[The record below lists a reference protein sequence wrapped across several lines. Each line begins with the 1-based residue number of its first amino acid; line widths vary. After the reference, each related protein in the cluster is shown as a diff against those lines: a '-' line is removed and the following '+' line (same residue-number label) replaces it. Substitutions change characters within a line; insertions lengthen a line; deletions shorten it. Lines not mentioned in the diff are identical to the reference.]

1 MAKDSKKIDGKQIE
15 SKKTPLS
22 QPTYAPTMTLAM
34 ARKRGQFLN
43 DIRQFFITRQVLE
56 VQTPLLSQAGNT
68 DTFLQSVAAN
78 VTYQDQQRT
87 YYLHTSPEFAMKR
100 LLASWQVAIY
110 QICPVFRDN
119 EIGVRHNIEFTML
132 EWYQPDYSLT
142 ELATELGE
150 LLEVLYGYPVVMNH
164 YRYVDAF
171 MDFVGIHP
179 LTASISA
186 LQAVAEDRGLT
197 GFDFSIADSSLE
209 NKAASNDD
217 SNKEGN
223 NQRNEDS
230 RQSWLDLLFSHAVEP
245 NLGHDLPTLIIE
257 YPPATAALA
266 KTALDKDGNM
276 VAKRFELYINGIE
289 IANAYDELADGS
301 ALRQRFE
308 QDNELRRRHNLP
320 QMPIDE
326 HLLASCDDL
335 IPCSGIAVGVDRLL
349 MVITGATCLQE
360 VIPFPSGLA

>member
-1 MAKDSKKIDGKQIE
+1 MTQANNIS
-15 SKKTPLS
+15 S
-22 QPTYAPTMTLAM
+22 QPITSKSISSKPSYAPTMTLAM
-34 ARKRGQFLN
+34 AQQRAQFMSN
-43 DIRQFFITRQVLE
+43 IRQFFAKRQVLE

-68 DTFLQSVAAN
+68 DTFLQSVAAQ
-78 VTYQDQQRT
+78 VTYRDKPQT

-100 LLASWQVAIY
+100 LLASWQVPIY

-132 EWYQPDYSLT
+132 EWYQPDYSLDDM
-142 ELATELGE
+142 ATELGE
-150 LLEVLYGYPVVMNH
+150 LLEALYGNAVVMSH

-179 LTASISA
+179 LTASLA
-186 LQAVAEDRGLT
+186 TLQAVAEDKGLT
-197 GFDFSIADSSLE
+197 GFDFNSELSSE
-209 NKAASNDD
+209 ANT
-217 SNKEGN
+217 E
-223 NQRNEDS
+223 EDR

-266 KTALDKDGNM
+266 KTALDKDGNKI
-276 VAKRFELYINGIE
+276 AKRFELYINGIE
-289 IANAYDELADGS
+289 IANAYDELADGQ
-301 ALRQRFE
+301 ALKERFE
-308 QDNELRRRHNLP
+308 QDNQLRQRHNLP

-326 HLLASCDDL
+326 HLLAASDDL
-335 IPCSGIAVGVDRLL
+335 VPCSGIAVGIDRLL
-349 MVITGATCLQE
+349 MVITGASSLEE

>member
-1 MAKDSKKIDGKQIE
+1 M
-15 SKKTPLS
+15 S
-22 QPTYAPTMTLAM
+22 QPNSIPSHDTKPNYAPTMTLAM
-34 ARKRGQFLN
+34 AQQRAQFIG
-43 DIRQFFITRQVLE
+43 DIRQFFTSRQVLE

-68 DTFLQSVAAN
+68 DTFLQSVAAQ
-78 VTYQDQQRT
+78 VTYEDRPRT

-100 LLASWQVAIY
+100 LLASWQVPIY

-132 EWYQPDYSLT
+132 EWYQPNYSLDDM
-142 ELATELGE
+142 AGE
-150 LLEVLYGYPVVMNH
+150 LNELLAVLYGHSIVMSH

-179 LTASISA
+179 LTASLAA
-186 LQAVAEDRGLT
+186 LQAVAEDRGLI
-197 GFDFSIADSSLE
+197 GFDF
-209 NKAASNDD
+209 NDA
-217 SNKEGN
+217 
-223 NQRNEDS
+223 EDS
-230 RQSWLDLLFSHAVEP
+230 EENRRQSWLDLLFSHAVEP

-266 KTALDKDGNM
+266 KTALDKEGNK

-289 IANAYDELADGS
+289 IANAYDELADGQV
-301 ALRQRFE
+301 LRARFE
-308 QDNELRRRHNLP
+308 QDNQLRQHHNLP

-326 HLLASCDDL
+326 HLLAASNDL

-349 MVITGATCLQE
+349 MVITGASSLEE
-360 VIPFPSGLA
+360 VIPFPSGQA

>member
-1 MAKDSKKIDGKQIE
+1 MNQASNSSLKPS
-15 SKKTPLS
+15 
-22 QPTYAPTMTLAM
+22 YAPTMNVSM
-34 ARKRGQFLN
+34 AQKRAQFTS
-43 DIRQFFITRQVLE
+43 DIRQFFATRQVLE

-68 DTFLQSVAAN
+68 DTFLQSVAAQ
-78 VTYQDQQRT
+78 VTYQDKPCT

-100 LLASWQVAIY
+100 LLASWQVPIY

-132 EWYQPDYSLT
+132 EWYQPNYSLDDM
-142 ELATELGE
+142 AAELGE
-150 LLEVLYGYPVVMNH
+150 LLEALYGYPIVLSH

-179 LTASISA
+179 LTASIEA
-186 LQAVAEDRGLT
+186 LQAVAEDKGLT
-197 GFDFSIADSSLE
+197 GFNFNSTASGAINNEADI
-209 NKAASNDD
+209 
-217 SNKEGN
+217 
-223 NQRNEDS
+223 

-266 KTALDKDGNM
+266 KTAVDKDGNT

-289 IANAYDELADGS
+289 IANAYDELADGQ
-301 ALRQRFE
+301 ALRERFE
-308 QDNELRRRHNLP
+308 QDNQLRQHHNLP
-320 QMPIDE
+320 QIPIDE
-326 HLLASCDDL
+326 HLLEASDDL

-349 MVITGATCLQE
+349 MVITGASSLEQ

>member
-1 MAKDSKKIDGKQIE
+1 MTQASNSFSK
-15 SKKTPLS
+15 SS
-22 QPTYAPTMTLAM
+22 YAPTMTISM
-34 ARKRGQFLN
+34 AQKRAQFMSA
-43 DIRQFFITRQVLE
+43 IRQFFATRHVLE

-68 DTFLQSVAAN
+68 DTFLQSVAAQ
-78 VTYQDQQRT
+78 VTYQDKPCT

-100 LLASWQVAIY
+100 LLASWQVPIY

-132 EWYQPDYSLT
+132 EWYQPNYSLDDM
-142 ELATELGE
+142 AAELGE
-150 LLEVLYGYPVVMNH
+150 LLEALYGYSIVLSH

-179 LTASISA
+179 LTASIAA
-186 LQAVAEDRGLT
+186 LQAVAEDKGLT
-197 GFDFSIADSSLE
+197 GFDFNSAE
-209 NKAASNDD
+209 NGATNS
-217 SNKEGN
+217 E
-223 NQRNEDS
+223 EDI

-266 KTALDKDGNM
+266 KTAKDKDGNI

-289 IANAYDELADGS
+289 IANAYDELADGQ
-301 ALRQRFE
+301 ALRERFE
-308 QDNELRRRHNLP
+308 RDNQLRKHHNLP

-326 HLLASCDDL
+326 HLLVASDDL
-335 IPCSGIAVGVDRLL
+335 IPCSGIAVGIDRLL
-349 MVITGATCLQE
+349 MVITGASRLE
-360 VIPFPSGLA
+360 DVIPFPSGLA